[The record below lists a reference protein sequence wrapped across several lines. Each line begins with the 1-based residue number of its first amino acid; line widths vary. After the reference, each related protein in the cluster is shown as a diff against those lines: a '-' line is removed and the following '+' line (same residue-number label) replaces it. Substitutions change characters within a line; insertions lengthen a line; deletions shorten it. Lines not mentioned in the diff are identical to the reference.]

1 MLVKLTNA
9 AEEHKGNKL
18 YLHSNWIVSVFQVA
32 TQDGG
37 SLSTVVY
44 GGPQGTSWNVE
55 ESPEQIQILINTLGV
70 IS

>member
-55 ESPEQIQILINTLGV
+55 ESPEQIQILINTLR
-70 IS
+70 

>member
-1 MLVKLTNA
+1 MLIKLTNA

-18 YLHSNWIVSVFQVA
+18 FLHSNWIVSVFSVA

-44 GGPQGTSWNVE
+44 GGPQGTSWSVE
-55 ESPEQIQILINTLGV
+55 ESPEQIQSLINALG
-70 IS
+70 

>member
-1 MLVKLTNA
+1 MLIKLTNA

-18 YLHSNWIVSVFQVA
+18 FLHSNWIVSVFSIA

-44 GGPQGTSWNVE
+44 GGPQGTSWSVE
-55 ESPEQIQILINTLGV
+55 ESPEQIQSLINALG
-70 IS
+70 

>member
-1 MLVKLTNA
+1 MLIKLTNSA
-9 AEEHKGNKL
+9 DEHKGNKL

-55 ESPEQIQILINTLGV
+55 ESPEQIQSLINALG
-70 IS
+70 

>member
-9 AEEHKGNKL
+9 SEEHKGNKL

-32 TQDGG
+32 KEEGG
-37 SLSTVVY
+37 SLTTVVY

-55 ESPEQIQILINTLGV
+55 ESPEEVQKLINILE
-70 IS
+70 